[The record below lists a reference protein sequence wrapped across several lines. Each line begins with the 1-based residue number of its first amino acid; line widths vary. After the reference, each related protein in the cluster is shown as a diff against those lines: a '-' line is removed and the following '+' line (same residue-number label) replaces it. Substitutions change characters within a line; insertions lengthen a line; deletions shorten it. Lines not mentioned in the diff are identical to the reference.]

1 MEEIAMIAQREML
14 LPRRRNLPSPA
25 EIRASVAAIRRSWT
39 PHERVLRQYVA
50 DLRRQSL
57 LRAAAKSA
65 A

>member
-1 MEEIAMIAQREML
+1 MIAHSEML
-14 LPRRRNLPSPA
+14 LPRRRALPSPA

-39 PHERVLRQYVA
+39 PQERVLRQYVA

-57 LRAAAKSA
+57 LRAAARSA